1 MDRRG
6 RPVAPAVTSAFPWHQ
21 SMRTHS
27 PHPAPPASP
36 DAGYSLLELLIVIAI
51 LLFFGTVGLSHVK
64 AYSVEAKL
72 VGAARVFQG
81 EFRLARSVAA
91 RSGVQTAIRF
101 EERNGQMELSTYQ
114 DGNHNG
120 VRAADIVSGVD
131 RRIAGPVPLASRTM
145 GVRVAINPGVPAIPP
160 DTGTLP
166 TTDPIR
172 FGNSNMVSF
181 SPMGTA
187 SPGTFYLAGETL
199 QGAVRVV
206 AGSARVRMLICR
218 GTKWVEK

>member
-1 MDRRG
+1 
-6 RPVAPAVTSAFPWHQ
+6 
-21 SMRTHS
+21 MRNGFTV
-27 PHPAPPASP
+27 
-36 DAGYSLLELLIVIAI
+36 LELLMVVA
-51 LLFFGTVGLSHVK
+51 LMLVMATVGIPHLK

-72 VGAARVFQG
+72 VGATRIFQG
-81 EFRLARSVAA
+81 EFRLARSMAT

-101 EERNGQMELSTYQ
+101 EEVDGQMACSTYM

-120 VRAADIVSGVD
+120 VRSNDIETGID
-131 RRIAGPVPLASRTM
+131 RRVAGPVLLAGRTS

-160 DTGTLP
+160 ETGTLS
-166 TTDPIR
+166 TADPIR

-181 SPMGTA
+181 SPFGTA
-187 SPGTFYLAGETL
+187 SPGTFYIAGETL

-206 AGSARVRMLICR
+206 AGSARVRLLLCR